1 MKFIILWT
9 ISLTK
14 QSEVFMTLVKST
26 GNKKVNLD
34 FNKEFINTFSQ
45 KIQSSDITFI
55 NQTLKDLH
63 ESDVAN
69 LIENLSNETRIK
81 LIELEEFKIDP
92 DIFIELNESIQ
103 SEVLQLL
110 SSEAIINIVKRLE
123 SDDSIKILEN
133 LETNKKKLVLEK
145 LPPKD
150 KFLLEEGLSYPE
162 DSAARIMQREF
173 TAVPSNWSVGQT
185 IDYLR
190 ENKDLP
196 KEFLEIFI
204 VDNDFKPVGTVPSS
218 RVLRTSRDS
227 KMNSIMTEMPVLISV
242 NMDKEEVGHTFENYN
257 LVSAGVVNKENKLV
271 GMITADDVVTVVQ
284 EEAEEDALRLAG
296 VGDEEITDSV
306 VIKTKRRFNWL
317 LLNLFTALLATWVIS
332 NFGASIEQM
341 VALAF
346 LMPIVASMGGNA
358 GMQTLAVTIRAIAKK
373 ELSASNFNRVVGK
386 EFIIGVLN
394 GVIFAIITA
403 LIVHF
408 WFKEISLSLLIGVS
422 MILNMIV
429 AGLFGIL
436 VPVSLK
442 KMNIDPALASSVFVT
457 TITDVIGF
465 LSFLGLGSYYFL
477 N

>member
-1 MKFIILWT
+1 M
-9 ISLTK
+9 S
-14 QSEVFMTLVKST
+14 LVKSI
-26 GNKKVNLD
+26 GGKNVNFD
-34 FNKEFINTFSQ
+34 FNKEFLTIFSD
-45 KIQSSDITFI
+45 KIKSSDIKFI
-55 NQTLKDLH
+55 NKTLEDLH
-63 ESDVAN
+63 PSDVAN
-69 LIENLSNETRIK
+69 LIENLSTETRAK
-81 LIELEEFKIDP
+81 LIEIEEFDIDP
-92 DIFIELNESIQ
+92 EIFVEINESIQ
-103 SEVLQLL
+103 TEILQIL
-110 SSEAIINIVKRLE
+110 SLESIAKILKRLE
-123 SDDSIKILEN
+123 SDNAISIIEN
-133 LETNKKKLVLEK
+133 LSKDKKNSVLDK

-150 KFLLEEGLSYPE
+150 RFLLEEGLSYPE

-173 TAVPSNWSVGQT
+173 TAVPSDWSVGQT

-190 ENKDLP
+190 ESKDLP
-196 KEFLEIFI
+196 QEFLEIFV
-204 VDNDFKPVGTVPSS
+204 VDNDFQPIGIVPSS
-218 RVLRTSRDS
+218 RVLRTPREE
-227 KMNSIMTEMPVLISV
+227 KMKSIMREMPVLISV

-257 LVSAGVVNKENKLV
+257 LVSAGVVNKNNKLV

-332 NFGASIEQM
+332 LFGASIEQM

-358 GMQTLAVTIRAIAKK
+358 GMQTLAVTIRAIATK
-373 ELSASNFNRVVGK
+373 ELSSGNFNKIVGK
-386 EFIIGVLN
+386 EFLIGILN
-394 GVIFAIITA
+394 GIIFAVITA
-403 LIVHF
+403 VIVQL
-408 WFKEISLSLLIGVS
+408 WFQEIKLSLLIGIS

-442 KMNIDPALASSVFVT
+442 KVNIDPALASSVFVT

-465 LSFLGLGSYYFL
+465 LSFLGIGSYLFL
-477 N
+477 G

>member
-1 MKFIILWT
+1 
-9 ISLTK
+9 
-14 QSEVFMTLVKST
+14 MTLVKST

-34 FNKEFINTFSQ
+34 FNKEFINTFSE
-45 KIQSSDITFI
+45 KIQSSNIAFI

-63 ESDVAN
+63 EADVAN

-81 LIELEEFKIDP
+81 LIELEEFNIDP

-110 SSEAIINIVKRLE
+110 STESIINIIKRLE

-133 LETNKKKLVLEK
+133 LEKNKKEEVLQK

-204 VDNDFKPVGTVPSS
+204 VDNEFKPIGTVPSS

-242 NMDKEEVGHTFENYN
+242 NMDKEEVGHTFESYN
-257 LVSAGVVNKENKLV
+257 LISAGVVNKDNKLV

-296 VGDEEITDSV
+296 VGDEEITDT
-306 VIKTKRRFNWL
+306 VIVKTKRRFNWL

-373 ELSASNFNRVVGK
+373 ELSDSNFNRVVGK

-394 GVIFAIITA
+394 GIIFAIITA
-403 LIVHF
+403 IIVHL
-408 WFKEISLSLLIGVS
+408 WFKEINLSLLIGVS

>member
-1 MKFIILWT
+1 
-9 ISLTK
+9 
-14 QSEVFMTLVKST
+14 MTLVKST
-26 GNKKVNLD
+26 GDKKVNLD
-34 FNKEFINTFSQ
+34 FNKEFINTFSE
-45 KIQSSDITFI
+45 KIQSSDIKFI
-55 NQTLKDLH
+55 NQTLKNLH

-69 LIENLSNETRIK
+69 LIENLSNETRTK
-81 LIELEEFKIDP
+81 LIEIEEFNIDP
-92 DIFIELNESIQ
+92 DIFVELNESIQ

-110 SSEAIINIVKRLE
+110 SIESIIKIIKRLE

-133 LETNKKKLVLEK
+133 LEKEKKDTILDK

-218 RVLRTSRDS
+218 RVLRTPRDS
-227 KMNSIMTEMPVLISV
+227 KMSSIMTEMPVLISV

-257 LVSAGVVNKENKLV
+257 LVSAGVVNKDNKLV

-284 EEAEEDALRLAG
+284 EEAEEDVLRLAG

-306 VIKTKRRFNWL
+306 IIKTKRRFNWL

-373 ELSASNFNRVVGK
+373 ELSTSNFNRVVGK

-394 GVIFAIITA
+394 GIIFAIITA
-403 LIVHF
+403 IIVHL
-408 WFKEISLSLLIGVS
+408 WFKEINLSLLIGVS

-457 TITDVIGF
+457 TITDVVGF

>member
-1 MKFIILWT
+1 
-9 ISLTK
+9 
-14 QSEVFMTLVKST
+14 MTLVKST
-26 GNKKVNLD
+26 GSKKVNLD
-34 FNKEFINTFSQ
+34 FNKEFISTFTE
-45 KIQSSDITFI
+45 KIQSADIKFI

-63 ESDVAN
+63 ESDIAN
-69 LIENLSNETRIK
+69 LIENLTNETRTK
-81 LIELEEFKIDP
+81 LIELEEFNINP

-103 SEVLQLL
+103 SEVLQVL
-110 SSEAIINIVKRLE
+110 STNSITNIIKRLE

-133 LETNKKKLVLEK
+133 LDKNKKDEVLEK

-204 VDNDFKPVGTVPSS
+204 VDSQFKPVGTVPSS
-218 RVLRTSRDS
+218 RVLRTPRDS
-227 KMNSIMTEMPVLISV
+227 KMNSIMTEMPVLLSV
-242 NMDKEEVGHTFENYN
+242 NMDKEEVGHTFESYN
-257 LVSAGVVNKENKLV
+257 LVSAGVVNKDNKLV

-358 GMQTLAVTIRAIAKK
+358 GMQTLAVTIRAIAKQ
-373 ELSASNFNRVVGK
+373 ELSSNNFNRVVGK

-394 GVIFAIITA
+394 GIIFAIITA
-403 LIVHF
+403 IIVHL
-408 WFKEISLSLLIGVS
+408 WFKQINLSILIGVS

>member
-1 MKFIILWT
+1 MAL
-9 ISLTK
+9 L
-14 QSEVFMTLVKST
+14 KST
-26 GNKKVNLD
+26 GSKKVNLD
-34 FNKEFINTFSQ
+34 FNKEFINTFSE
-45 KIQSSDITFI
+45 KIEIGNIEFI

-63 ESDVAN
+63 EADVAN
-69 LIENLSNETRIK
+69 LIENLNPDTRIK
-81 LIELEEFKIDP
+81 LIELESFNINPE
-92 DIFIELNESIQ
+92 IFIELNESIQ
-103 SEVLQLL
+103 GEVLQLL
-110 SSEAIINIVKRLE
+110 SIDSVIKIIKRLE
-123 SDDSIKILEN
+123 SDNAIKILEN
-133 LETNKKKLVLEK
+133 LEKDTKVKVLDK

-150 KFLLEEGLSYPE
+150 KFLLEEGLSFPE

-173 TAVPSNWSVGQT
+173 AAVPSNWTVGQT

-190 ENKDLP
+190 EDKDLP
-196 KEFLEIFI
+196 AEFLEIFI
-204 VDNDFKPVGTVPSS
+204 VDNDFKPIGTVPSS

-227 KMNSIMTEMPVLISV
+227 KMNSIMIEMPVLISA

-257 LVSAGVVNKENKLV
+257 LVSAGVVNKNNKLV

-284 EEAEEDALRLAG
+284 EEAEEDVLRLAG

-306 VIKTKRRFNWL
+306 MLKTKRRFNWL

-332 NFGASIEQM
+332 NFGASIEQL

-358 GMQTLAVTIRAIAKK
+358 GMQTLAVTIRAIATK
-373 ELSASNFNRVVGK
+373 ELSKTNFNRVVGK
-386 EFIIGVLN
+386 EFLIGILN
-394 GVIFAIITA
+394 GIIFAIITGI
-403 LIVHF
+403 IVQL
-408 WFKEISLSLLIGVS
+408 WFKQINLSFLIGVS

-436 VPVSLK
+436 VPVFLK
-442 KMNIDPALASSVFVT
+442 KLNVDPALASSVFVT

>member
-1 MKFIILWT
+1 MAL
-9 ISLTK
+9 L
-14 QSEVFMTLVKST
+14 KST

-34 FNKEFINTFSQ
+34 FNKEFINTFSE
-45 KIQSSDITFI
+45 KIENGNIEFI

-63 ESDVAN
+63 EADVAN
-69 LIENLSNETRIK
+69 LIENLNPNTRIK
-81 LIELEEFKIDP
+81 LIEIESFNINPE
-92 DIFIELNESIQ
+92 IFIELNESIQ
-103 SEVLQLL
+103 GEVLQLL
-110 SSEAIINIVKRLE
+110 SIDSIIKIIKRLE
-123 SDDSIKILEN
+123 SDNAIKILEN
-133 LETNKKKLVLEK
+133 LEKDTKDKVLDK

-173 TAVPSNWSVGQT
+173 TAVPSNWTVGQT

-190 ENKDLP
+190 EDKDLP
-196 KEFLEIFI
+196 EEFLEIFI
-204 VDNDFKPVGTVPSS
+204 VDNDFKPIGTVPSS
-218 RVLRTSRDS
+218 RVLRTSRDL
-227 KMNSIMTEMPVLISV
+227 KMNAIMIEMPVLIPAH
-242 NMDKEEVGHTFENYN
+242 MDQEEVGHTFENYN
-257 LVSAGVVNKENKLV
+257 LVSAGVVNKNNKLV

-284 EEAEEDALRLAG
+284 EEAEEDVLRLAG

-306 VIKTKRRFNWL
+306 MLKTKRRFNWL

-358 GMQTLAVTIRAIAKK
+358 GMQTLAVTIRAIATK
-373 ELSASNFNRVVGK
+373 ELSKTNFNRVVGK
-386 EFIIGVLN
+386 EFLIGILN
-394 GVIFAIITA
+394 GIIFAIITA
-403 LIVHF
+403 VIVQL
-408 WFKEISLSLLIGVS
+408 WFKQLNLSLLIGVS

-442 KMNIDPALASSVFVT
+442 KLNIDPALASSVFVT

-465 LSFLGLGSYYFL
+465 LSFLGLGSFYFL

>member
-1 MKFIILWT
+1 MAL
-9 ISLTK
+9 L
-14 QSEVFMTLVKST
+14 KST

-34 FNKEFINTFSQ
+34 FNKEFINTFSD
-45 KIQSSDITFI
+45 KIENSDIDFI

-63 ESDVAN
+63 EADVAN
-69 LIENLSNETRIK
+69 LIENLNPNTRIK
-81 LIELEEFKIDP
+81 LIELESFNINPE
-92 DIFIELNESIQ
+92 IFIELNESIQ

-110 SSEAIINIVKRLE
+110 SIDSITKIIKRLE
-123 SDDSIKILEN
+123 SDNVIKILEN
-133 LETNKKKLVLEK
+133 LEKDTKDKVLDK

-150 KFLLEEGLSYPE
+150 KFLFEEGLSYPD

-173 TAVPSNWSVGQT
+173 TAVPSNWTVGQT
-185 IDYLR
+185 IDYIR
-190 ENKDLP
+190 EDKDLP
-196 KEFLEIFI
+196 ELFLEIFI
-204 VDNDFKPVGTVPSS
+204 VDNEFKPIGTVPSS
-218 RVLRTSRDS
+218 RVLRTARELT
-227 KMNSIMTEMPVLISV
+227 MNSIMSEMPVLISA
-242 NMDKEEVGHTFENYN
+242 NMDQEEVGQAFENYN
-257 LVSAGVVNKENKLV
+257 LVSAGVVNKDNKLV

-284 EEAEEDALRLAG
+284 EEAEEDALLLAG

-306 VIKTKRRFNWL
+306 MLKTKRRFNWL

-341 VALAF
+341 VVLAF

-358 GMQTLAVTIRAIAKK
+358 GMQTLAVTIRAIATK
-373 ELSASNFNRVVGK
+373 ELSKSNFNRVVGK
-386 EFIIGVLN
+386 EFLIGILN
-394 GVIFAIITA
+394 GLIFAIITGV
-403 LIVHF
+403 IVQL
-408 WFKEISLSLLIGVS
+408 WFKQINLSLLIGVS

-442 KMNIDPALASSVFVT
+442 KLNIDPALASSVFVT

>member
-1 MKFIILWT
+1 MAL
-9 ISLTK
+9 L
-14 QSEVFMTLVKST
+14 KST

-34 FNKEFINTFSQ
+34 FNKEFINTFSE
-45 KIQSSDITFI
+45 KIESGNIEFI
-55 NQTLKDLH
+55 NKTVKDLH
-63 ESDVAN
+63 EADVAN
-69 LIENLSNETRIK
+69 LIENLNSNTRIK
-81 LIELEEFKIDP
+81 LIELEAFNINPE
-92 DIFIELNESIQ
+92 IFIELNESIQ

-110 SSEAIINIVKRLE
+110 STDSIIKIIKRLE
-123 SDDSIKILEN
+123 SDNAIKILEN
-133 LETNKKKLVLEK
+133 LEKDTKEKVLEK

-173 TAVPSNWSVGQT
+173 TAVPSNWTVGQT

-190 ENKDLP
+190 EDKDLP
-196 KEFLEIFI
+196 EEFLEIFI
-204 VDNDFKPVGTVPSS
+204 VDNDFKPIGTVPSS
-218 RVLRTSRDS
+218 RVLRTSRDL
-227 KMNSIMTEMPVLISV
+227 KMNSIMVEMPVLISA
-242 NMDKEEVGHTFENYN
+242 NMDQEEVGHTFENYN
-257 LVSAGVVNKENKLV
+257 LVSAGVVNKNNKLV

-284 EEAEEDALRLAG
+284 EEAEEDVLRLAG

-306 VIKTKRRFNWL
+306 MLKTKRRFNWL

-358 GMQTLAVTIRAIAKK
+358 GMQTLAVTIRAIATK
-373 ELSASNFNRVVGK
+373 ELSKSNFNRVVVK
-386 EFIIGVLN
+386 EFLIGILN
-394 GVIFAIITA
+394 GIIFAIITGA
-403 LIVHF
+403 IVQL
-408 WFKEISLSLLIGVS
+408 WFKQINLSLLIGVS

-442 KMNIDPALASSVFVT
+442 KLNIDPALASSVFVT

-465 LSFLGLGSYYFL
+465 LSFLGLGSFYFL
-477 N
+477 T

>member
-1 MKFIILWT
+1 M
-9 ISLTK
+9 S
-14 QSEVFMTLVKST
+14 LVKSV
-26 GNKKVNLD
+26 GNKKVNLE
-34 FNKEFINTFSQ
+34 FNKDFINLFSE
-45 KIQSSDITFI
+45 KIKSTDIAFI

-63 ESDVAN
+63 PSDTAN
-69 LIENLSNETRIK
+69 LIENLSKETREK
-81 LIELEEFKIDP
+81 LIEIEGFNIGPE
-92 DIFIELNESIQ
+92 IFIEMNESIQ
-103 SEVLQLL
+103 SEVLQML
-110 SSEAIINIVKRLE
+110 SDDSIANIIKRLE
-123 SDDSIKILEN
+123 SDNSIKILEN
-133 LETNKKKLVLEK
+133 IEIDKKKSILDK

-150 KFLLEEGLSYPE
+150 RFLLEEGLSFPE

-173 TAVPSNWSVGQT
+173 TAVPSDWTVGQT

-196 KEFLEIFI
+196 QEFLEIFI
-204 VDNDFKPVGTVPSS
+204 VDNEFKPVGTVPSS
-218 RVLRTSRDS
+218 RVLRAPRDF
-227 KMNSIMTEMPVLISV
+227 KMNSIMRKVPVLISV

-257 LVSAGVVNKENKLV
+257 LISAGVVNKNNKLV

-284 EEAEEDALRLAG
+284 EEAEEDVLRLAG

-306 VIKTKRRFNWL
+306 LIKTKRRFSWL

-332 NFGASIEQM
+332 IFGATIEEM

-358 GMQTLAVTIRAIAKK
+358 GMQTLAVTIRAIATK
-373 ELSASNFNRVVGK
+373 ELSSGNFNNIVMK
-386 EFIIGVLN
+386 EFLIGILN
-394 GVIFAIITA
+394 GIIFAIITA
-403 LIVHF
+403 VIVQI
-408 WFKEISLSLLIGVS
+408 WFENFNLSLIISIS

-429 AGLFGIL
+429 AGIFGIM

-442 KMNIDPALASSVFVT
+442 KLNIDPALASSVFVT

-465 LSFLGLGSYYFL
+465 LSFLGIGSYFFL

>member
-1 MKFIILWT
+1 
-9 ISLTK
+9 
-14 QSEVFMTLVKST
+14 MTLLKST
-26 GNKKVNLD
+26 GDKKVNLD
-34 FNKEFINTFSQ
+34 FNKEFINTFSE
-45 KIQSSDITFI
+45 KILSRDIQFI

-69 LIENLSNETRIK
+69 LIENLTNETRIK
-81 LIELEEFKIDP
+81 LIELEEFNLDP

-110 SSEAIINIVKRLE
+110 SVDSIIKIIKRLE

-133 LETNKKKLVLEK
+133 LEKEKKETILEK

-173 TAVPSNWSVGQT
+173 TAVPNNWSVGQT

-204 VDNDFKPVGTVPSS
+204 VDNEFKPVGTVPSS
-218 RVLRTSRDS
+218 RVLRTPRDL
-227 KMNSIMTEMPVLISV
+227 KMSSIMIEMPVLISV
-242 NMDKEEVGHTFENYN
+242 NMDKEEVGHTFESYN
-257 LVSAGVVNKENKLV
+257 LVSAGVVNKDNKLV

-306 VIKTKRRFNWL
+306 IIKTKRRFNWL

-358 GMQTLAVTIRAIAKK
+358 GMQTLAVTIRAIAKQ
-373 ELSASNFNRVVGK
+373 ELSTSNFNRVVGK

-394 GVIFAIITA
+394 GIIFAIITA
-403 LIVHF
+403 IIVQL
-408 WFKEISLSLLIGVS
+408 WFKEISLSLLIGIS

>member
-1 MKFIILWT
+1 MAL
-9 ISLTK
+9 L
-14 QSEVFMTLVKST
+14 KST

-34 FNKEFINTFSQ
+34 FNKEFINTFSEE
-45 KIQSSDITFI
+45 IENGNIEFI

-63 ESDVAN
+63 EADVAN
-69 LIENLSNETRIK
+69 LIENLNPNTRIK
-81 LIELEEFKIDP
+81 LIELESFNINPE
-92 DIFIELNESIQ
+92 IFIELNESIQ

-110 SSEAIINIVKRLE
+110 SIDSIIKIIKRLE
-123 SDDSIKILEN
+123 SDNAIKILEN
-133 LETNKKKLVLEK
+133 LEKDNKEKVLDK

-173 TAVPSNWSVGQT
+173 TAVPSDWTVGQT

-190 ENKDLP
+190 EDKDLP
-196 KEFLEIFI
+196 EEFLEIFI
-204 VDNDFKPVGTVPSS
+204 VDNDFKPIGTVPSS
-218 RVLRTSRDS
+218 RVLRTSRDL
-227 KMNSIMTEMPVLISV
+227 KMNSIMIAMPVLISA
-242 NMDKEEVGHTFENYN
+242 NMDQEEVGHTFENYN
-257 LVSAGVVNKENKLV
+257 LVSAGVVNKNNKLV

-284 EEAEEDALRLAG
+284 EEAEEDVLRLAG

-306 VIKTKRRFNWL
+306 MLKTKRRFNWL

-358 GMQTLAVTIRAIAKK
+358 GMQTLAVTIRAIATK
-373 ELSASNFNRVVGK
+373 ELSKTNFNRVVGK
-386 EFIIGVLN
+386 EFLIGILN
-394 GVIFAIITA
+394 GFIFAIITA
-403 LIVHF
+403 VIVQL
-408 WFKEISLSLLIGVS
+408 WFKQLNLSLLIGVS

-465 LSFLGLGSYYFL
+465 LSFLGLGSAYFL